1 MVIELRKNNLKEKEK
16 NKVLIIKAINQNHLE
31 LGRLVEEASKYLTF
45 KKFILMK
52 KLIIILLFIPIVSCK
67 TISNIPVPKPSSY
80 ELIAIAKKVPLSE
93 EESKVWSYS
102 DLKNDSVPGMS
113 LDKAYSFLQGKK
125 GVEVIVGVVDSGTDL
140 LHEDLRDVAWVNVK
154 EIENNGI
161 DDDKNGYIDDINGW
175 NFLGTIYKEHLE
187 YERIVKDPTIAD
199 DETLK
204 EATEFYNKKVDG
216 AEANKKRYG
225 QMLQMVTNVD
235 STLSKYFKNKNYSK
249 DDVMDASTDDN
260 ALKQSLSIAKQMYGN
275 GLRSLSQAIQEL
287 NSLVDKADELLN
299 GDSLK
304 NEYRNILGDD
314 PNIMDDRPYG
324 DSKTGHSIK
333 DESHGTHVSGIIAAS
348 RDNKIGINGVANN
361 VKIMAVR
368 AVPDG
373 DEYDKDV
380 ALGLRYAV
388 DNGAKIINTSF
399 GKGFSP
405 KKEWVFEA
413 IQYAASKD
421 VLIVNAAGND
431 GNNIDFE
438 KVFPIDTRDLKTEIS
453 DNFLTVGAMSANYD
467 ENLPASFSNY
477 GKINVDVFAPGVQI
491 YSTTPENEY
500 AKFSG
505 TSMAAPSA
513 AGVAAL
519 IRSYYPKLSAS
530 QVKHI
535 LMNSGTLIN
544 FEVIKPGSRSWE
556 KPNGEKVP
564 FSDLSVSGR
573 IVNAYNALKMADYM
587 INSR

>member
-1 MVIELRKNNLKEKEK
+1 
-16 NKVLIIKAINQNHLE
+16 
-31 LGRLVEEASKYLTF
+31 
-45 KKFILMK
+45 MK
-52 KLIIILLFIPIVSCK
+52 KLIIILLFIPIVGCK

-80 ELIAIAKKVPLSE
+80 ELMAIAKKAPLSE

-102 DLKNDSVPGMS
+102 DLKNDSIPGMS

-125 GVEVIVGVVDSGTDL
+125 GVEVVVGVVDSGTDL

-187 YERIVKDPTIAD
+187 YERIVKDPIIAD
-199 DETLK
+199 EETLK

-260 ALKQSLSIAKQMYGN
+260 SLKQSLSIAKQMYGN

-314 PNIMDDRPYG
+314 PNIMDDKPYG

-348 RDNKIGINGVANN
+348 RDNKIGINGIANN

-413 IQYAASKD
+413 IEYAASKD

-438 KVFPIDTRDLKTEIS
+438 KVFPIDSRDLKTEIS

>member
-1 MVIELRKNNLKEKEK
+1 
-16 NKVLIIKAINQNHLE
+16 
-31 LGRLVEEASKYLTF
+31 
-45 KKFILMK
+45 
-52 KLIIILLFIPIVSCK
+52 
-67 TISNIPVPKPSSY
+67 
-80 ELIAIAKKVPLSE
+80 
-93 EESKVWSYS
+93 
-102 DLKNDSVPGMS
+102 
-113 LDKAYSFLQGKK
+113 
-125 GVEVIVGVVDSGTDL
+125 
-140 LHEDLRDVAWVNVK
+140 
-154 EIENNGI
+154 
-161 DDDKNGYIDDINGW
+161 
-175 NFLGTIYKEHLE
+175 
-187 YERIVKDPTIAD
+187 
-199 DETLK
+199 
-204 EATEFYNKKVDG
+204 
-216 AEANKKRYG
+216 
-225 QMLQMVTNVD
+225 
-235 STLSKYFKNKNYSK
+235 
-249 DDVMDASTDDN
+249 
-260 ALKQSLSIAKQMYGN
+260 MYGN

-304 NEYRNILGDD
+304 KEYRNILGDD

>member
-1 MVIELRKNNLKEKEK
+1 
-16 NKVLIIKAINQNHLE
+16 
-31 LGRLVEEASKYLTF
+31 
-45 KKFILMK
+45 MK
-52 KLIIILLFIPIVSCK
+52 KLIIILLLIPIVSCK

-80 ELIAIAKKVPLSE
+80 ELMAIAKKVPLSE

-102 DLKNDSVPGMS
+102 DLKNDSIPGMS
-113 LDKAYSFLQGKK
+113 LDKAYSFLQGKE
-125 GVEVIVGVVDSGTDL
+125 GVEVVVGVVDSGTDL

-187 YERIVKDPTIAD
+187 YERIVKDPIIAD
-199 DETLK
+199 EETLK

-260 ALKQSLSIAKQMYGN
+260 VLKQSLSIAKQMYGN

-314 PNIMDDRPYG
+314 PNIMDDKPYG

-348 RDNKIGINGVANN
+348 RDNKIGINGIANN
-361 VKIMAVR
+361 VKIMAIR

-413 IQYAASKD
+413 IEYAASKD

-438 KVFPIDTRDLKTEIS
+438 KVFPIDSRDLKTEIS
-453 DNFLTVGAMSANYD
+453 DNYLTVGAMSANYN

-491 YSTTPENEY
+491 YSTIPEGEY

-505 TSMAAPSA
+505 TSMAAPST

-519 IRSYYPKLSAS
+519 IRSYYPKLSAT

-544 FEVIKPGSRSWE
+544 LEVIKPGSRSRE
-556 KPNGEKVP
+556 KPTGEKVP

-573 IVNAYNALKMADYM
+573 VVNAYNALKMADFM
-587 INSR
+587 VNGS

>member
-1 MVIELRKNNLKEKEK
+1 LVIELRKNNLKEKEK

-249 DDVMDASTDDN
+249 DDVMGASTDDN
-260 ALKQSLSIAKQMYGN
+260 ALEQSLSIAKQMYGN

-304 NEYRNILGDD
+304 KEYRNILGDD

>member
-1 MVIELRKNNLKEKEK
+1 LVIELRKNNLKEKEK

-199 DETLK
+199 EETLK

-249 DDVMDASTDDN
+249 DDVMGASTDDN
-260 ALKQSLSIAKQMYGN
+260 ALEQSLSIAKQMYGN

-304 NEYRNILGDD
+304 KEYRNILGDD

-587 INSR
+587 IKSR